1 MDIQIKIDE
10 AKLRE
15 QLEASVG
22 TIVRRVNWSSRI
34 EEEAIKLS
42 SQVISDVVRET
53 IEGDGFKEQVR
64 KDFRREVAC
73 AIQKLAS
80 GVAKHLL
87 HDIVN
92 AESAAKLRE
101 EK

>member
-1 MDIQIKIDE
+1 MMNIEIKIDE

-22 TIVRRVNWSSRI
+22 TIVRRVNWSARI
-34 EEEAIKLS
+34 EEEAIKIT
-42 SQVISDVVRET
+42 SQVVSDVVRET
-53 IEGDGFKEQVR
+53 VTGDGFKERVR
-64 KDFRREVAC
+64 KDFQREVGS
-73 AIQKLAS
+73 AIQKLAH

-92 AESAAKLRE
+92 TQSHAEKTQG
-101 EK
+101 